1 MSRKIE
7 QYAAVENLALE
18 VCARHGVGLYDLE
31 VKPTQKGQVVVLY
44 LSKVGGV
51 GHGRLR
57 RREPGLQP
65 RARRA
70 RSLRERLLPRGV
82 LSAGIERKLR
92 YKKHYTGAIGEQVK
106 LTYHEEGK
114 NRTLTGELLEVRPE
128 HVLMRVDDQ
137 ELLIAFTDIKKA
149 RTVFDMNAFAK
160 VAKESDTCPET

>member
-18 VCARHGVGLYDLE
+18 VCARHGVGVYDLE

-51 GHGRLR
+51 GLEDCAAVSRDFS
-57 RREPGLQP
+57 RELD
-65 RARRA
+65 
-70 RSLRERLLPRGV
+70 V
-82 LSAGIERKLR
+82 LDPFENAYFLEVSSAGIERKLR